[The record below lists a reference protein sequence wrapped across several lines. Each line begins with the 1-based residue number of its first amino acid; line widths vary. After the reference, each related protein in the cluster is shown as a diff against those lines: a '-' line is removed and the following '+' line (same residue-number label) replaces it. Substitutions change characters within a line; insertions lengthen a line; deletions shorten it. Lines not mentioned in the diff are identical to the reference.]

1 MPRAKGGFKTRQRR
15 NRVLKRAEGFW
26 GKRKNCFRS
35 AQEAVDRALAYSYR
49 DRRNRKREFR
59 NLWIIR
65 INAAARIASGKY
77 IFKTDAHC
85 MFAKGFDEVLQADME
100 DNWVVMPRFYVLDAE
115 HWQYYTRSPIFMTLR
130 TSTTAERFAEFLGG
144 AAAMDQHALEAPLD
158 RNLPA
163 TLALMAFWN
172 ACCASW

>member
-1 MPRAKGGFKTRQRR
+1 MSGPAELFRAEEGVAVMPRAKGGFKTRQRR

-65 INAAARIASGKY
+65 INAAARMAGLSYSQLMGGLRKAGVALDRKVLADLAVRDASA
-77 IFKTDAHC
+77 FNALAAL
-85 MFAKGFDEVLQADME
+85 AKGQ
-100 DNWVVMPRFYVLDAE
+100 
-115 HWQYYTRSPIFMTLR
+115 
-130 TSTTAERFAEFLGG
+130 
-144 AAAMDQHALEAPLD
+144 AAA
-158 RNLPA
+158 
-163 TLALMAFWN
+163 
-172 ACCASW
+172 